1 MLKVIFL
8 TTKETKVFSITKNY
22 NRKKF
27 KIFAFF
33 TFEVLI
39 CLIFLLMLLRFFII
53 IIRKS
58 KIVNRNLNR
67 FLAKNSHHYL

>member
-22 NRKKF
+22 NRKKSLKF
-27 KIFAFF
+27 
-33 TFEVLI
+33 L
-39 CLIFLLMLLRFFII
+39 LIFLMLLRFFII

-67 FLAKNSHHYL
+67 FLAKSSHH